1 MSLMEKDVEDGSK
14 GWVRS
19 NERMKGPRNKCS
31 GEAVRAGDW
40 IRRLRKIFGVERGME
55 A

>member
-19 NERMKGPRNKCS
+19 NERTEGPRNKCS

-40 IRRLRKIFGVERGME
+40 IRLRKICGVGRGME

>member
-19 NERMKGPRNKCS
+19 NERMEGPRNKCS

-40 IRRLRKIFGVERGME
+40 IRRLRKICGVERGME